1 MPWKNG
7 GGETIEIAIFPEG
20 ASLDS
25 FDWRI
30 SMAAVSSDGPFSE
43 FANIERTLSVLTGEG
58 IALKIGRMTYTL
70 TQETPPLAFAGDAP
84 TSGTLVSGPITD
96 LNVMT
101 RRGVCAHS
109 VERFSGGEELAFQHE
124 SGELLI
130 VAMGAVTIS
139 TNDQTFQLSATD
151 CLWVSGTDT
160 QLELKARD
168 PITVFAIRV
177 VQAQL

>member
-7 GGETIEIAIFPEG
+7 GGETIEIAVFPEG
-20 ASLDS
+20 ATLDS

-30 SMAAVSSDGPFSE
+30 SMASVASDGPFSE
-43 FANIERTLSVLTGEG
+43 FANIDRTLSVLTGEG

-84 TSGTLVSGPITD
+84 TTGTLVSGPITD

-109 VERFSGGEELAFQHE
+109 VERFSGVDELSLKHE
-124 SGELLI
+124 TGELLI
-130 VAMGAVTIS
+130 VPMGALMVTGS
-139 TNDQTFQLSATD
+139 NEAFELSEKD
-151 CLWVSGTDT
+151 CLWVSESDI
-160 QLELKARD
+160 QLDLKAQE
-168 PITVFAIRV
+168 PITVFAIRL